1 MEQMSSKTLSFRH
14 ISTATNEA
22 VEYIRKRKNH
32 EIQSLRTRWNKFNKS
47 CMGGIEPNTI
57 YTIVGISGS
66 GKSSFVN
73 TLETDLIDLN
83 SNQDVIV
90 LNFSFEMLSS
100 RQVGRKISSKLRQTT
115 AELYSANNELT
126 DDLLDRVEQ
135 TSQQIKSYP
144 IYYVDT
150 PGTVED
156 IASTINYFY
165 ETKAKDKKFVI
176 ILDHTLLVEG
186 QNRESALQ
194 VISELQKLFIKVKK
208 LPNTTIIQLSQM
220 NRNIENPERINNP
233 SMHYPMRSDI
243 SSADTIF
250 HASDYVICIHRPE
263 LLNIQQYGPN
273 RLLVKNKVYLHILK
287 NRDAGE
293 CTILEFDNDLKYN
306 NLIETIRE
314 EEPARKISFSNNN
327 LKKAENYENI
337 YF

>member
-14 ISTATNEA
+14 ISTVTNEA

-115 AELYSANNELT
+115 AELYSTNNELT

-186 QNRESALQ
+186 QNRESTLQ

-327 LKKAENYENI
+327 
-337 YF
+337 

>member
-1 MEQMSSKTLSFRH
+1 MEQTSSKTLSFRH
-14 ISTATNEA
+14 ISTATSEA

-32 EIQSLRTRWNKFNKS
+32 EIQSLATRWKKFNKS

-208 LPNTTIIQLSQM
+208 
-220 NRNIENPERINNP
+220 
-233 SMHYPMRSDI
+233 
-243 SSADTIF
+243 
-250 HASDYVICIHRPE
+250 
-263 LLNIQQYGPN
+263 
-273 RLLVKNKVYLHILK
+273 
-287 NRDAGE
+287 
-293 CTILEFDNDLKYN
+293 
-306 NLIETIRE
+306 
-314 EEPARKISFSNNN
+314 
-327 LKKAENYENI
+327 
-337 YF
+337 

>member
-1 MEQMSSKTLSFRH
+1 MEQTSTNTLSFRH
-14 ISTATNEA
+14 ISSATKEA
-22 VEYIRKRKNH
+22 VEYIKKRKNH
-32 EIQSLRTRWNKFNKS
+32 EIVSLKTRWNKFNKH

-73 TLETDLIDLN
+73 TLENDLIDLN

-100 RQVGRKISSKLRQTT
+100 RQVGRKLSSKLRQTT
-115 AELYSANNELT
+115 TELYSANSELSDVT
-126 DDLLDRVEQ
+126 LKEVE
-135 TSQQIKSYP
+135 TASQQIKSYP

-150 PGTVED
+150 PGSVEE
-156 IASTINYFY
+156 IASTIDYFY
-165 ETKAKDKKFVI
+165 ENKAKGKKFIV

-186 QNRESALQ
+186 KARENALQ
-194 VISELQKLFIKVKK
+194 VISDLQKLFIKVKK
-208 LPNTTIIQLSQM
+208 YPDTTIIQLSQM
-220 NRNIENPERINNP
+220 NRNIEAPDRINNP

-273 RLLVKNKVYLHILK
+273 RLLVKNKVFLHMLK

-293 CTILEFDNDLKYN
+293 CAILEFENDLKYN
-306 NLIETIRE
+306 NLIETVRD
-314 EEPARKISFSNNN
+314 EEPAKKFSFSNNN
-327 LKKAENYENI
+327 
-337 YF
+337 

>member
-176 ILDHTLLVEG
+176 ILDHTLLVES
-186 QNRESALQ
+186 QNRESTLQ
-194 VISELQKLFIKVKK
+194 FISELQKLFIKVKK

-327 LKKAENYENI
+327 
-337 YF
+337 

>member
-1 MEQMSSKTLSFRH
+1 MEQISSKTLSFRH

-32 EIQSLRTRWNKFNKS
+32 EIQSLRTRWNKFNKP

-327 LKKAENYENI
+327 
-337 YF
+337 

>member
-220 NRNIENPERINNP
+220 NRNIENPERIKNP

-327 LKKAENYENI
+327 
-337 YF
+337 

>member
-1 MEQMSSKTLSFRH
+1 MEQISTNTLTFRH
-14 ISTATNEA
+14 ISSAAIEA
-22 VEYIRKRKNH
+22 VEYIKKRKNH
-32 EIQSLRTRWNKFNKS
+32 EIESLKTRWKKFNTQ

-73 TLETDLIDLN
+73 TLENDLIDLN
-83 SNQDVIV
+83 SDQDVIV

-115 AELYSANNELT
+115 AELYSANNSLT
-126 DDLLDRVEQ
+126 DELLENVEE
-135 TSQQIKSYP
+135 TTQQIKSYP

-156 IASTINYFY
+156 IASTIDYFY
-165 ETKAKDKKFVI
+165 ENKAKGKKFIV

-186 QNRESALQ
+186 QSRESALQ
-194 VISELQKLFIKVKK
+194 VISDLQKLFIKVKK
-208 LPNTTIIQLSQM
+208 LPNTTVIQLSQM
-220 NRNIENPERINNP
+220 NRNIETPDRINNP

-293 CTILEFDNDLKYN
+293 CSILEFDNDLKYN
-306 NLIETIRE
+306 NLIETVRD
-314 EEPARKISFSNNN
+314 EEPAKKFSFSNNN
-327 LKKAENYENI
+327 
-337 YF
+337 

>member
-1 MEQMSSKTLSFRH
+1 MEQMSSKTLSFHH

-327 LKKAENYENI
+327 
-337 YF
+337 

>member
-1 MEQMSSKTLSFRH
+1 MEQISTKVLTFRH
-14 ISTATNEA
+14 ISSATNEA

-32 EIQSLRTRWNKFNKS
+32 EIVSLRTRWNKFNKS

-73 TLETDLIDLN
+73 TLESDLIDLN
-83 SNQDVIV
+83 SNQDVVV

-100 RQVGRKISSKLRQTT
+100 RQVGRKLSSKLRQTT
-115 AELYSANNELT
+115 AQLYSSSIVLDNT
-126 DDLLDRVEQ
+126 LLKEVEE
-135 TSQQIKSYP
+135 TSQQIKLYP

-150 PGTVED
+150 PGTVAD
-156 IASTINYFY
+156 IASTIDYFY
-165 ETKAKDKKFVI
+165 ENKAKGKKFVI

-186 QNRESALQ
+186 QNRENALQ
-194 VISELQKLFIKVKK
+194 VISDLQKLFIRVKK
-208 LPNTTIIQLSQM
+208 FPDTTIIQLSQM

-263 LLNIQQYGPN
+263 LLNIQSYGPN
-273 RLLVKNKVYLHILK
+273 RLPVRDKVYLHILK

-293 CTILEFDNDLKYN
+293 CSILEFDNDLKYN

-314 EEPARKISFSNNN
+314 EEPVRKISFSNNN
-327 LKKAENYENI
+327 
-337 YF
+337 

>member
-1 MEQMSSKTLSFRH
+1 MENISTKTLTFRH
-14 ISTATNEA
+14 ISSATNEA

-32 EIQSLRTRWNKFNKS
+32 EIVSLRTRWSKFNKS

-73 TLETDLIDLN
+73 TLESDLIDLN
-83 SNQDVIV
+83 SNQDVVV

-100 RQVGRKISSKLRQTT
+100 RQVGRKLSSKLRQTT
-115 AELYSANNELT
+115 AQLYSSSS
-126 DDLLDRVEQ
+126 DLDNTLLEEVEQ
-135 TSQQIKSYP
+135 ISQQIKSYP

-150 PGTVED
+150 PGTVAD
-156 IASTINYFY
+156 IASTIDYFY
-165 ETKAKDKKFVI
+165 ENKAKGKKFVI

-194 VISELQKLFIKVKK
+194 VISDLQKLFIRVKK
-208 LPNTTIIQLSQM
+208 FPDTTIIQLSQM

-263 LLNIQQYGPN
+263 LLNIQSYGPN
-273 RLLVKNKVYLHILK
+273 RLPVRDKVYLHILK

-293 CTILEFDNDLKYN
+293 CSILEFDNDLKYN

-314 EEPARKISFSNNN
+314 EEPVRKISFSNNN
-327 LKKAENYENI
+327 
-337 YF
+337 

>member
-1 MEQMSSKTLSFRH
+1 MENISTKTLTFRH
-14 ISTATNEA
+14 ISSATNEA

-32 EIQSLRTRWNKFNKS
+32 EIVSLRTRWSKFNKS

-73 TLETDLIDLN
+73 TLESDLIDLN
-83 SNQDVIV
+83 SNQDVVV

-100 RQVGRKISSKLRQTT
+100 RQVGRKLSSKLRQTT
-115 AELYSANNELT
+115 AQLYSSSS
-126 DDLLDRVEQ
+126 DLDNTLLKEVEE

-150 PGTVED
+150 PGTVAD
-156 IASTINYFY
+156 IASTIDYFY
-165 ETKAKDKKFVI
+165 ENKAKGKKFVI

-194 VISELQKLFIKVKK
+194 VISDLQKLFIRVKK
-208 LPNTTIIQLSQM
+208 FPDTTIIQLSQM

-263 LLNIQQYGPN
+263 LLNIQSYGPN
-273 RLLVKNKVYLHILK
+273 RLTVRDKVYLHILK

-293 CTILEFDNDLKYN
+293 CSILEFDNDLKYN

-314 EEPARKISFSNNN
+314 DEPVRKISFSNNN
-327 LKKAENYENI
+327 
-337 YF
+337 

>member
-1 MEQMSSKTLSFRH
+1 MEQISSKTLSFRH

-22 VEYIRKRKNH
+22 VEYICKRKNH

-327 LKKAENYENI
+327 
-337 YF
+337 

>member
-1 MEQMSSKTLSFRH
+1 MEQTSSKTLSFRH
-14 ISTATNEA
+14 ISTATSEA

-32 EIQSLRTRWNKFNKS
+32 EIQSLATRWKKFNKS

-126 DDLLDRVEQ
+126 DDLLDKVEQ

-150 PGTVED
+150 PGTVEN

-293 CTILEFDNDLKYN
+293 CAILEFDNDLKYN

-327 LKKAENYENI
+327 
-337 YF
+337 

>member
-1 MEQMSSKTLSFRH
+1 MEQISTKTLTFRH
-14 ISTATNEA
+14 ISSATNEA

-32 EIQSLRTRWNKFNKS
+32 EIVSLRTRWSKFNKS

-73 TLETDLIDLN
+73 TLESDLIDLN
-83 SNQDVIV
+83 SNQDVVV

-100 RQVGRKISSKLRQTT
+100 RQVGRKLSSKLRQTT
-115 AELYSANNELT
+115 AQLYSSSS
-126 DDLLDRVEQ
+126 DLDNTLLEEVEQ

-150 PGTVED
+150 PGTVAD
-156 IASTINYFY
+156 IASTIDYFY
-165 ETKAKDKKFVI
+165 ENKAKGKKFVI

-194 VISELQKLFIKVKK
+194 VISDLQKLFIRVKK
-208 LPNTTIIQLSQM
+208 FPDTTIIQLSQM

-250 HASDYVICIHRPE
+250 MHQIMLYVFIGQNCSIYRVMDQ
-263 LLNIQQYGPN
+263 I
-273 RLLVKNKVYLHILK
+273 VYQ
-287 NRDAGE
+287 
-293 CTILEFDNDLKYN
+293 
-306 NLIETIRE
+306 
-314 EEPARKISFSNNN
+314 
-327 LKKAENYENI
+327 
-337 YF
+337 

>member
-263 LLNIQQYGPN
+263 LLNIQQYGSN

-327 LKKAENYENI
+327 
-337 YF
+337 

>member
-47 CMGGIEPNTI
+47 CMGGIESNTI

-327 LKKAENYENI
+327 
-337 YF
+337 

>member
-1 MEQMSSKTLSFRH
+1 MEQTSSKTLSFRH
-14 ISTATNEA
+14 ISTATSEA

-32 EIQSLRTRWNKFNKS
+32 EIQSLATRWKKFNKS

-293 CTILEFDNDLKYN
+293 CAILEFDNDLKYN

-314 EEPARKISFSNNN
+314 EEPASKISFSNNN
-327 LKKAENYENI
+327 
-337 YF
+337 

>member
-1 MEQMSSKTLSFRH
+1 MEQISTKTLTFRH
-14 ISTATNEA
+14 ISSATNEA

-32 EIQSLRTRWNKFNKS
+32 EIVSLRTRWSKFNKS

-73 TLETDLIDLN
+73 TLESDLIDLN
-83 SNQDVIV
+83 SNQDVVV

-100 RQVGRKISSKLRQTT
+100 RQVGRKLSSKLRQTT
-115 AELYSANNELT
+115 AQLYSSISEL
-126 DDLLDRVEQ
+126 DNSLLEEVEQ

-150 PGTVED
+150 PGTVAD
-156 IASTINYFY
+156 IASTIDYFY
-165 ETKAKDKKFVI
+165 ENKAKGKKFVI

-194 VISELQKLFIKVKK
+194 VISDLQKLFIRVKK
-208 LPNTTIIQLSQM
+208 FPDTTIIQLSQM

-263 LLNIQQYGPN
+263 LLNIQSYGPN
-273 RLLVKNKVYLHILK
+273 RLSVRDKVYLHILK

-293 CTILEFDNDLKYN
+293 CSILEFDNDLKYN

-314 EEPARKISFSNNN
+314 DESVRKISFSNNN
-327 LKKAENYENI
+327 
-337 YF
+337 

>member
-1 MEQMSSKTLSFRH
+1 MQIIVEQTSSKTLSFRH
-14 ISTATNEA
+14 ISTATSEA

-32 EIQSLRTRWNKFNKS
+32 EIQSLATRWKKFNKS

-293 CTILEFDNDLKYN
+293 CAILEFDNDLKYN

-327 LKKAENYENI
+327 
-337 YF
+337 

>member
-1 MEQMSSKTLSFRH
+1 MEQTSSKTLSFRH
-14 ISTATNEA
+14 ISTATSEA

-32 EIQSLRTRWNKFNKS
+32 EIQSLATRWKKFNKS

-83 SNQDVIV
+83 SNQGVIV

-293 CTILEFDNDLKYN
+293 CAILEFDNDLKYN

-327 LKKAENYENI
+327 
-337 YF
+337 

>member
-1 MEQMSSKTLSFRH
+1 MEQISSKTLSFRH

-186 QNRESALQ
+186 QNRESTLQ

-263 LLNIQQYGPN
+263 LLSIQQYGPN

-327 LKKAENYENI
+327 
-337 YF
+337 

>member
-1 MEQMSSKTLSFRH
+1 MEQISTKTLTFRH
-14 ISTATNEA
+14 ISSATKEA

-32 EIQSLRTRWNKFNKS
+32 EIVSLRTRWSKFNKS

-73 TLETDLIDLN
+73 TLESDLIDLN
-83 SNQDVIV
+83 SNQDVVV

-100 RQVGRKISSKLRQTT
+100 RQVGRKLSSKLRQTT
-115 AELYSANNELT
+115 AQLYSSSS
-126 DDLLDRVEQ
+126 DLDNTLLEEVEQ

-150 PGTVED
+150 PGTVAD
-156 IASTINYFY
+156 IASTIDYFY
-165 ETKAKDKKFVI
+165 ENKAKGKKFVI

-194 VISELQKLFIKVKK
+194 VISDLQKLFIRVKK
-208 LPNTTIIQLSQM
+208 FPDTTIIQLSQM

-263 LLNIQQYGPN
+263 LLNIQSYGPN
-273 RLLVKNKVYLHILK
+273 RLSVRDKVYLHILK

-293 CTILEFDNDLKYN
+293 CSILEFDNDLKYN

-314 EEPARKISFSNNN
+314 DEPVRKISFSNNN
-327 LKKAENYENI
+327 
-337 YF
+337 

>member
-1 MEQMSSKTLSFRH
+1 MEQTSSKTLSFRH
-14 ISTATNEA
+14 ISTATSEA

-32 EIQSLRTRWNKFNKS
+32 EIQSLATRWKKFNKS

-66 GKSSFVN
+66 GKSSLVN

-293 CTILEFDNDLKYN
+293 CAILEFDNDLKYN

-327 LKKAENYENI
+327 
-337 YF
+337 

>member
-1 MEQMSSKTLSFRH
+1 MEQISTKTLTFRH
-14 ISTATNEA
+14 ISSATNEA

-32 EIQSLRTRWNKFNKS
+32 EIVSLRTRWSKFNKS

-73 TLETDLIDLN
+73 TLESDLIDLN
-83 SNQDVIV
+83 SNQDVVV

-100 RQVGRKISSKLRQTT
+100 RQVGRKLSSKLRQTT
-115 AELYSANNELT
+115 AQLYSSSS
-126 DDLLDRVEQ
+126 DLDNTLLEEVEQ

-150 PGTVED
+150 PGTVAD
-156 IASTINYFY
+156 IASTIDYFY
-165 ETKAKDKKFVI
+165 ENKAKGKKFVI

-194 VISELQKLFIKVKK
+194 VISDLQKLFIRVKK
-208 LPNTTIIQLSQM
+208 FPDTTIIQLSQM

-263 LLNIQQYGPN
+263 LLNIQSYGPN
-273 RLLVKNKVYLHILK
+273 RLPVRDKVYLHILK

-293 CTILEFDNDLKYN
+293 CSILEFDNDLKYN

-314 EEPARKISFSNNN
+314 DEPVRKISFGNNN
-327 LKKAENYENI
+327 
-337 YF
+337 

>member
-1 MEQMSSKTLSFRH
+1 MEQISTKTLTFRH
-14 ISTATNEA
+14 ISSATNEA

-32 EIQSLRTRWNKFNKS
+32 EIVSLRTRWSKFNKS

-73 TLETDLIDLN
+73 TLESDLIDLN
-83 SNQDVIV
+83 SNQDVVV

-100 RQVGRKISSKLRQTT
+100 RQVGRKLSSKLRQTT
-115 AELYSANNELT
+115 AQLYSSSS
-126 DDLLDRVEQ
+126 DLDNTLLEEVEQ

-150 PGTVED
+150 PGTVAD
-156 IASTINYFY
+156 IASTIDYFY
-165 ETKAKDKKFVI
+165 ENKAKGKKFVI
-176 ILDHTLLVEG
+176 ILDHTLLVES

-194 VISELQKLFIKVKK
+194 VISDLQKLFIRVKK
-208 LPNTTIIQLSQM
+208 FPDTTIIQLSQM

-263 LLNIQQYGPN
+263 LLNIQSYGPN
-273 RLLVKNKVYLHILK
+273 RLPVRDKVYLHILK

-293 CTILEFDNDLKYN
+293 CSILEFDNDLKYN

-314 EEPARKISFSNNN
+314 DEPVRKISFSNNN
-327 LKKAENYENI
+327 
-337 YF
+337 

>member
-115 AELYSANNELT
+115 AELYSTNNELT

-220 NRNIENPERINNP
+220 NRNIESPERINNP

-243 SSADTIF
+243 SSADTMF

-327 LKKAENYENI
+327 
-337 YF
+337 

>member
-150 PGTVED
+150 SGTVED

-186 QNRESALQ
+186 QNRESTLQ

-273 RLLVKNKVYLHILK
+273 RLLVKNKIYLHILK

-327 LKKAENYENI
+327 
-337 YF
+337 

>member
-1 MEQMSSKTLSFRH
+1 MEQISSKTLSFRH

-83 SNQDVIV
+83 SNQDIIV

-156 IASTINYFY
+156 IAATINYFY

-327 LKKAENYENI
+327 
-337 YF
+337 

>member
-1 MEQMSSKTLSFRH
+1 MEQTSSKTLSFRH
-14 ISTATNEA
+14 ISTATSEA

-32 EIQSLRTRWNKFNKS
+32 EIQSLATRWKKFNKS

-273 RLLVKNKVYLHILK
+273 RLLVKNKIYLHILK

-293 CTILEFDNDLKYN
+293 CAILEFDNDLKYN

-327 LKKAENYENI
+327 
-337 YF
+337 

>member
-1 MEQMSSKTLSFRH
+1 MEQISSKTLSFRH

-306 NLIETIRE
+306 NLVETIRE

-327 LKKAENYENI
+327 
-337 YF
+337 

>member
-1 MEQMSSKTLSFRH
+1 MEQTSSKTLSFRH
-14 ISTATNEA
+14 ISTATSEA

-32 EIQSLRTRWNKFNKS
+32 EIQSLATRWKKFNKS

-115 AELYSANNELT
+115 AELYSTNNELT

-293 CTILEFDNDLKYN
+293 CAILEFDNDLKYN

-327 LKKAENYENI
+327 
-337 YF
+337 

>member
-1 MEQMSSKTLSFRH
+1 MEQISTKTLTFRH
-14 ISTATNEA
+14 ISYATNEA

-32 EIQSLRTRWNKFNKS
+32 EIVSLRTRWSKFNKS

-57 YTIVGISGS
+57 YTIAGISGS

-73 TLETDLIDLN
+73 TLESDLIDLN
-83 SNQDVIV
+83 SNQDVVV

-100 RQVGRKISSKLRQTT
+100 RQVGRKLSSKLRQTT
-115 AELYSANNELT
+115 AQLYSSSS
-126 DDLLDRVEQ
+126 DLDNTLLEEVEQ

-150 PGTVED
+150 PGTVAD
-156 IASTINYFY
+156 IASTIDYFY
-165 ETKAKDKKFVI
+165 ENKAKGKKFVI

-194 VISELQKLFIKVKK
+194 VISDLQKLFIRVKK
-208 LPNTTIIQLSQM
+208 FPDTTIIQLSQM

-243 SSADTIF
+243 SSADAIF

-263 LLNIQQYGPN
+263 LLNIQSYGPN
-273 RLLVKNKVYLHILK
+273 RLPVRDKVYLHILK

-293 CTILEFDNDLKYN
+293 CSILEFDNDLKYN

-314 EEPARKISFSNNN
+314 DEPVRKISFSNNN
-327 LKKAENYENI
+327 
-337 YF
+337 

>member
-1 MEQMSSKTLSFRH
+1 MEQASSKTLSFRH
-14 ISTATNEA
+14 ISTATSEA

-32 EIQSLRTRWNKFNKS
+32 EIQSLATRWKKFNKS

-293 CTILEFDNDLKYN
+293 CAILEFDNDLKYN

-327 LKKAENYENI
+327 
-337 YF
+337 

>member
-83 SNQDVIV
+83 SNQDIIV

-186 QNRESALQ
+186 QNRESTLQ

-327 LKKAENYENI
+327 
-337 YF
+337 

>member
-57 YTIVGISGS
+57 YTIVGIAGS

-293 CTILEFDNDLKYN
+293 CAILEFDNDLKYN

-327 LKKAENYENI
+327 
-337 YF
+337 

>member
-1 MEQMSSKTLSFRH
+1 MEQISTKTLTFRH
-14 ISTATNEA
+14 ISSATNEA

-32 EIQSLRTRWNKFNKS
+32 EIVSLRTRWSKFNKS

-73 TLETDLIDLN
+73 TLESDLIDLN
-83 SNQDVIV
+83 SNQDVVV

-100 RQVGRKISSKLRQTT
+100 RQVGRKLSSKLRQTT
-115 AELYSANNELT
+115 AQLYSSSS
-126 DDLLDRVEQ
+126 DLDNTLLEEVEQ

-150 PGTVED
+150 PGTVAD
-156 IASTINYFY
+156 IASTIDYFY
-165 ETKAKDKKFVI
+165 ENKAKGKKFVI

-186 QNRESALQ
+186 QDRESALQ
-194 VISELQKLFIKVKK
+194 VISDLQKLFIRVKK
-208 LPNTTIIQLSQM
+208 FPDTTIIQLSQM

-263 LLNIQQYGPN
+263 LLNIQSYGPN
-273 RLLVKNKVYLHILK
+273 RLSVRDKVYLHILK

-293 CTILEFDNDLKYN
+293 CSILEFDNDLKYN

-314 EEPARKISFSNNN
+314 DEPVRKISFSNNN
-327 LKKAENYENI
+327 
-337 YF
+337 

>member
-1 MEQMSSKTLSFRH
+1 MEQISTKTLTFRH
-14 ISTATNEA
+14 ISSATNEA

-32 EIQSLRTRWNKFNKS
+32 EIVSLRTRWSKFNKS

-73 TLETDLIDLN
+73 TLESDLIDLN
-83 SNQDVIV
+83 SNQDVVV

-100 RQVGRKISSKLRQTT
+100 RQVGRKLSSKLRQTT
-115 AELYSANNELT
+115 AQLYSSSS
-126 DDLLDRVEQ
+126 DLDNTLLEEVEQ

-150 PGTVED
+150 PGTVAD
-156 IASTINYFY
+156 IASTIDYFY
-165 ETKAKDKKFVI
+165 ENKAKGKKFVI

-186 QNRESALQ
+186 QNRESTLQ
-194 VISELQKLFIKVKK
+194 VISDLQKLFIRVKK
-208 LPNTTIIQLSQM
+208 FPDTTIIQLSQM

-263 LLNIQQYGPN
+263 LLNIQSYGPN
-273 RLLVKNKVYLHILK
+273 RLPVRDKVYLHILK

-293 CTILEFDNDLKYN
+293 CSILEFDNDLKYN

-314 EEPARKISFSNNN
+314 DEPVRKISFSNNN
-327 LKKAENYENI
+327 
-337 YF
+337 

>member
-115 AELYSANNELT
+115 AELYSTNNELT

-273 RLLVKNKVYLHILK
+273 RLLVKDKVYLHILK

-327 LKKAENYENI
+327 
-337 YF
+337 